1 MMDKKRFD
9 SPDASAE
16 KKLKNCKGE
25 AEMRK
30 VLANA
35 DMRELSIE
43 ELEGVS
49 GGEHVVDV
57 REFAR
62 LMGDDDW

>member
-1 MMDKKRFD
+1 MDKKLFD
-9 SPDASAE
+9 SLDESA
-16 KKLKNCKGE
+16 KKMLKNCKSE
-25 AEMRK
+25 AEIRK
-30 VLANA
+30 MLADA

-57 REFAR
+57 RELAR

>member
-1 MMDKKRFD
+1 MDKKLFD
-9 SPDASAE
+9 SLDESA
-16 KKLKNCKGE
+16 KKMLKNCKSE
-25 AEMRK
+25 AEIRK
-30 VLANA
+30 VLADA
-35 DMRELSIE
+35 DMSELNIE